1 MAIDN
6 ARAQLE
12 HQATRVTN
20 LELGLKYAPA
30 RKKRAESTLK
40 SHERSGEDED
50 GGE

>member
-20 LELGLKYAPA
+20 LELGLKHALP
-30 RKKRAESTLK
+30 RR
-40 SHERSGEDED
+40 GEPETR
-50 GGE
+50 GRRRR